1 MGSDKSTGAAA
12 LLQVLV
18 CTHAPP
24 GCVSRGGLCCVTGVA
39 LNMSTNKEDAP
50 VHASAFG
57 CITVPFLLIALIPLA
72 WGARANWLNGQLAR
86 DGDVVTGRVIE
97 LRYEPANGSVVRQ
110 PMRGGTARG
119 TSPVVTFTTRSGEER
134 TVVGSV
140 NRLPAPWVVG
150 QAVDVVY
157 DPVIPVV
164 PTCAPR
170 LPAGG
175 SVSRS
180 GARWPPCQQSSRCS
194 RSRC

>member
-1 MGSDKSTGAAA
+1 M
-12 LLQVLV
+12 
-18 CTHAPP
+18 
-24 GCVSRGGLCCVTGVA
+24 A
-39 LNMSTNKEDAP
+39 LNMSTNHGDAP

-57 CITVPFLLIALIPLA
+57 CITVPFLLIALVPLA

-86 DGDVVTGRVIE
+86 DGDVVTGRVVE

-110 PMRGGTARG
+110 PTRGGSARG

-157 DPVIPVV
+157 DPVNPGRADLRTEIAGWRVWFAIWCAVATLLAVIALLPV
-164 PTCAPR
+164 ALLIR
-170 LPAGG
+170 QRRAQRG
-175 SVSRS
+175 SP
-180 GARWPPCQQSSRCS
+180 G
-194 RSRC
+194 